1 MDYMNDLYELC
12 DTISKE
18 IADAN
23 EKIRSSGGK
32 LTAGDA
38 DYIDKLTHTL
48 KSLKTTIA
56 MEGFDGSYDGSYNG
70 SYNHMHRGYSRRTI
84 PRRHGY
90 SRDGGMVDELREIMN
105 DAPESL
111 RGDIKRLITKAE
123 SM

>member
-1 MDYMNDLYELC
+1 MDYTNDLYELC

-23 EKIRSSGGK
+23 EKIRTSGGK

-48 KSLKTTIA
+48 KSIKTTLA
-56 MEGFDGSYDGSYNG
+56 MEDYGGSYGYRGNHGSY
-70 SYNHMHRGYSRRTI
+70 RTM
-84 PRRHGY
+84 PRRYSNGY
-90 SRDGGMVDELREIMN
+90 SRDSGMIEELREIMQT
-105 DAPESL
+105 APEHL